1 MADGFWSG
9 LVARVQGWFSRE
21 ATPGRFESGSKL
33 SLRGIVT
40 TAPFVWPAR
49 DYLVYVPKGHSRWR
63 RAPLLVLCHGCK
75 QTADDIAKS
84 ARIAEVADREGFVVL
99 LPQQKDSANPWRCWN
114 WFERRTTAGNGE
126 AAIVAAQIRAVRRA
140 YRIDRKR
147 VVVAGL
153 SAGGALAA
161 ILGIRYPDL
170 VRGVAVHSGLAC
182 GAARSPLTA
191 LQVMQDG
198 PDRDV
203 VALARD
209 ARGATAPRD
218 IRVPLVAIH
227 GSADGIVAPR
237 NAVALVR
244 QYLALNGREPAPMH
258 AGAGTPGKSGD
269 ASPLHLRNGD
279 ETSPAKNAAG
289 PPPRHSPA
297 SGETSEARFGGDST
311 PTPDDAG
318 LPPPDTERR
327 IEVAP
332 GRAMT
337 VREWRREGR
346 LVARLVEVDGL
357 GHAWSG
363 GDPAVRFTDATPPAA
378 SDLVAGLFADG
389 LSSRH

>member
-1 MADGFWSG
+1 MADGFWSR
-9 LVARVQGWFSRE
+9 LVARVQGWLRRE
-21 ATPGRFESGSKL
+21 PTPGRFESGSKL
-33 SLRGIVT
+33 SLHGIVT
-40 TAPFVWPAR
+40 IAPFVWPAR

-84 ARIAEVADREGFVVL
+84 ARITEVADREGFVVL

-140 YRIDRKR
+140 YRIDRRR

-161 ILGIRYPDL
+161 ILGVRYPDL

-203 VALARD
+203 IALARD
-209 ARGATAPRD
+209 ARVATAPRD

-227 GSADGIVAPR
+227 GSADGIVAPC

-244 QYLALNGREPAPMH
+244 QYLALNGREPGVARAGSGAP
-258 AGAGTPGKSGD
+258 GRSGD
-269 ASPLHLRNGD
+269 ASPLRSGDD
-279 ETSPAKNAAG
+279 ETSPPKSAAG
-289 PPPRHSPA
+289 SLPRHSSPA
-297 SGETSEARFGGDST
+297 GETSAARFGEDST
-311 PTPDDAG
+311 PTPDNAA

-332 GRAMT
+332 GRTMT
-337 VREWRREGR
+337 VREWRREGC
-346 LVARLVEVDGL
+346 LVARLVEVNGL

-363 GDPAVRFTDATPPAA
+363 GDPAVRFTDAAPPAA